1 MVDNNWWGVVLWR
14 KNLLLFLF
22 LLLLVPFNVKAF
34 NVSGVS
40 FTGPS
45 EVKVGES
52 FDLNFKLSFSD
63 ISYRGPMGI
72 SSAGFY
78 FEYDKSV
85 LAPVSVNSNIPYSI
99 MTTTSDD
106 KSLVASVIS
115 DMDDKN
121 YECVEKY
128 FFVTMSIQ

>member
-1 MVDNNWWGVVLWR
+1 M
-14 KNLLLFLF
+14 
-22 LLLLVPFNVKAF
+22 KAF

>member
-1 MVDNNWWGVVLWR
+1 M
-14 KNLLLFLF
+14 
-22 LLLLVPFNVKAF
+22 KAF
-34 NVSGVS
+34 NVSVVS

-72 SSAGFY
+72 LSAGFY

-128 FFVTMSIQ
+128 FFVTMSIK